1 MICEFWMIYEFWI
14 LIININAFN
23 NLLCEFN
30 WNSLIY
36 ADANAACNGFLQ
48 KYTEFYNKSFP
59 IKFCRG
65 KNLKTLHNP
74 WLITGILKSI
84 KTKSR
89 LYKLFLRKPSH
100 ERESNYKS
108 FRNKLT
114 CLVRIARKNFYDN
127 KLDKARSNLTQT
139 WKILNE
145 VINRR
150 VAKSPYPAKIHHP
163 RISWA
168 ALFLNPFHCNH

>member
-1 MICEFWMIYEFWI
+1 MVYLFIYLFIYLFLPFLVPSLREHQLFSAPITRLI
-14 LIININAFN
+14 LN
-23 NLLCEFN
+23 
-30 WNSLIY
+30 
-36 ADANAACNGFLQ
+36 
-48 KYTEFYNKSFP
+48 YTEFYNKSFP

-74 WLITGILKSI
+74 WLTTGILKSI

-114 CLVRIARKNFYDN
+114 CLVRIARKNYYDN
-127 KLDKARSNLTQT
+127 KLDKARSNLKQT

-150 VAKSPYPAKIHHP
+150 VAKSPYPASFTKNELE
-163 RISWA
+163 IS
-168 ALFLNPFHCNH
+168 NPTDINSVITSPI